1 MKEEAAIPHR
11 PMLHI
16 GRCTLAATMENMTFT
31 AYAWDDGLI
40 ICRATFDDKEEAI
53 QFAQARNW
61 EKVEDDQTG
70 EVIWHR

>member
-1 MKEEAAIPHR
+1 MGNK
-11 PMLHI
+11 
-16 GRCTLAATMENMTFT
+16 TFT

-53 QFAQARNW
+53 QFARARNW
-61 EKVEDDQTG
+61 DKVKDDQTG